1 MQNLHNYTEKICK
14 QWGLEMYIVD
24 QYADSKTSNC
34 MLSLSENNDTPRNV
48 DVPLRWVH
56 AMLPLIKNKYYIL
69 GVCFGSLSCP
79 SCNVHTPYCLM
90 WHAQP
95 YNIFP
100 HSHKQHDL
108 QKKKKVTEHKMCD
121 FLYNFC
127 LKHFS
132 FYKELSEIWS
142 QCILVFMLSSH
153 YSFQILVKLEFPNF

>member
-1 MQNLHNYTEKICK
+1 MQNLNNYTEKICK

-34 MLSLSENNDTPRNV
+34 MLSLSENNDTPGNV

-108 QKKKKVTEHKMCD
+108 QGKKKSYWTQNVW
-121 FLYNFC
+121 
-127 LKHFS
+127 FS
-132 FYKELSEIWS
+132 LQLLSETFL
-142 QCILVFMLSSH
+142 ILQRTEWDMITMYIGL
-153 YSFQILVKLEFPNF
+153 YAK